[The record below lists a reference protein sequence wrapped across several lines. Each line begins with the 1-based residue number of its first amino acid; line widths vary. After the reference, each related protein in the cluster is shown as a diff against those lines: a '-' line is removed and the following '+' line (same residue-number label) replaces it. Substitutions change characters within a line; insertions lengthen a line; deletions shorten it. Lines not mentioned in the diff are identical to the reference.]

1 MGPGARGHGM
11 RGCGV
16 ACCNSLLGSSVG
28 LGRRAWAMGH
38 GLNMG
43 MDSWGVV
50 WECGNLVVDGG
61 GRERRGV
68 EIISWVV
75 RLGGALCDW
84 LLGAWR
90 RR

>member
-38 GLNMG
+38 GLSMG

-50 WECGNLVVDGG
+50 WECGNLVVDGRK
-61 GRERRGV
+61 REREEG
-68 EIISWVV
+68 SGDHQ
-75 RLGGALCDW
+75 LGGPP
-84 LLGAWR
+84 GGSVV
-90 RR
+90 